1 MNDDNVPIIVMFAA
15 MFSPSQEISIII
27 SPEEEEEDEAEDEK
41 VSVETG
47 VGVEAENEAIVFDS
61 ERMN

>member
-27 SPEEEEEDEAEDEK
+27 SPEEEEEEDEDEK